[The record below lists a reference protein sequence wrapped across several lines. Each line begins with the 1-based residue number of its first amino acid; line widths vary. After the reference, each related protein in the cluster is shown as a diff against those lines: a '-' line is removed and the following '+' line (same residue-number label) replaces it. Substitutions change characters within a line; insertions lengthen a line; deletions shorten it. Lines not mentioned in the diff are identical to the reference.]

1 MYFERFEG
9 SGKGS
14 GRPLFDASGTHV
26 AGISQ
31 VDCLSLA
38 KLPVRHFPFHIQWRG
53 HVGALSVSH
62 FIKMS
67 YHVVQRATH
76 APDEEKKMKE
86 GGVQLL

>member
-38 KLPVRHFPFHIQWRG
+38 KLPVRHFPFHI
-53 HVGALSVSH
+53 
-62 FIKMS
+62 
-67 YHVVQRATH
+67 
-76 APDEEKKMKE
+76 
-86 GGVQLL
+86 